1 MRSCYFLAA
10 VSLFIFIRQ
19 FIKKVS

>member
-10 VSLFIFIRQ
+10 VSVFIFIRQ
-19 FIKKVS
+19 FSKKVS